1 MTQQVTTLPDA
12 DQSLRFDQRLKVM
25 LELRRQRLKEYV
37 SFDAPF
43 LRGLIAIGALVA
55 GWLLRRS
62 RQPGK
67 ALSLEASLHRKA
79 IGPSID
85 DAIERRIGFVISND
99 RSLLSDYLAD
109 LGPQGSTE
117 VFFKD
122 PGRLLGSR
130 ILVLKSPA
138 GAEKGLVSLDYSFV
152 FPLFARCF
160 DVPAIAR
167 RYHLLLEPSWS
178 GYCDLDIL
186 CFAAYD
192 FPVFVQA
199 YEPRDRDFILR
210 LGSNLIP
217 VETAA
222 SWWVDHR
229 VFRPLPG
236 VTKDADVIMVA
247 SWARFKRHAQLLAAL
262 RQLRDQGERLQTIL
276 IGYANDWSRKG
287 IHDAAR
293 YYGVA
298 DQVEMYE
305 RISPEEVNRHY
316 NRAKVNVVW
325 SRREGVNRAIIEGF
339 FAGVPGV
346 VRLGFNY
353 GYRYPYINGRTGCF
367 ASEADLAGKLLEV
380 TRGPAVLSP
389 REWVLENMSPQIATR
404 IVDRTIGSWCRSA
417 GEEWEEGKVTVKL
430 SQLDSQHY
438 WDHADRQQFGADYAF
453 LRSTIRNSG

>member
-1 MTQQVTTLPDA
+1 MPDS
-12 DQSLRFDQRLKVM
+12 DQSLQLDRRLKVM
-25 LELRRQRLKEYV
+25 LELSRQRLKEYV
-37 SFDAPF
+37 SFDASF
-43 LRGLIAIGALVA
+43 LRRLIAMGALLA
-55 GWLLRRS
+55 GWFLRRS
-62 RQPGK
+62 GRPGK
-67 ALSLEASLHRKA
+67 ALRLEVSLHRRA
-79 IGPSID
+79 MGPSID
-85 DAIERRIGFVISND
+85 KAIERRIGVVISRD

-109 LGPQGSTE
+109 LGPTGSTE
-117 VFFKD
+117 VFFRD

-167 RYHLLLEPSWS
+167 RYHILLEPSWS

-186 CFAAYD
+186 CFAVYD

-199 YEPRDRDFILR
+199 YEPRDRAFISR

-217 VETAA
+217 VDTAA
-222 SWWVDHR
+222 NWWVDHR

-247 SWARFKRHAQLLAAL
+247 SWARFKRHARLLAAL
-262 RQLRDQGERLQTIL
+262 RHLRERGERLQTIL
-276 IGYANDWSRKG
+276 IGYANDWSRGG
-287 IHDAAR
+287 IYDAAR

-298 DQVEMYE
+298 DQVEVYE
-305 RISPEEVNRHY
+305 RITPEEVNRHY
-316 NRAKVNVVW
+316 NRARVNVVW
-325 SRREGVNRAIIEGF
+325 SRREGVNRAIVEGF

-353 GYRYPYINGRTGCF
+353 GYRYPYINERTGCF
-367 ASEADLAGKLLEV
+367 ASEADLAGKLLEL
-380 TRGPAVLSP
+380 TRGPVELSP
-389 REWVLENMSPQIATR
+389 REWVLANMSPQIATR

-417 GEEWEEGKVTVKL
+417 KEPWEEGKVAVKL
-430 SQLDSQHY
+430 SQLDSQRY
-438 WDHADRQQFGADYAF
+438 WDHSEGSRFGADYAF
-453 LRSTIRNSG
+453 LHSTIRNTG

>member
-1 MTQQVTTLPDA
+1 
-12 DQSLRFDQRLKVM
+12 M
-25 LELRRQRLKEYV
+25 LELSRQRLKEYL
-37 SFDAPF
+37 SFDARF
-43 LRGLIAIGALVA
+43 LRGLIATGALVA
-55 GWLLRRS
+55 SWFLRRLGK
-62 RQPGK
+62 PDK
-67 ALSLEASLHRKA
+67 ALSLEASLHRRA
-79 IGPSID
+79 MGPSID
-85 DAIERRIGFVISND
+85 NAIERRIGVVLSNN

-122 PGRLLGSR
+122 PERLVGSR
-130 ILVLKSPA
+130 ILVVKSPS

-167 RYHLLLEPSWS
+167 RYHILLEPSWS

-199 YEPRDRDFILR
+199 YEPRDRDFVSR

-222 SWWVDHR
+222 NWWVDHR

-262 RQLRDQGERLQTIL
+262 RQLRDRGEWLQTIL
-276 IGYANDWSRKG
+276 IGYANDWSREG
-287 IHDAAR
+287 IHDVAR

-305 RISPEEVNRHY
+305 RISSEEVNRHY

-325 SRREGVNRAIIEGF
+325 SRREGVNRAIVEGF

-353 GYRYPYINGRTGCF
+353 GYRYPYINERTGCF
-367 ASEADLAGKLLEV
+367 ASEADLAGKLLEMA
-380 TRGPAVLSP
+380 RGAAGLSP

-404 IVDRTIGSWCRSA
+404 IVDRAIGSWCRTA
-417 GEEWEEGKVTVKL
+417 REEWEEGKVAVKL

-438 WDHADRQQFGADYAF
+438 WDRAERQRFGADYAF